1 MKETKFIEKNK
12 QKWSKF
18 EKTYADSKNNPEEL
32 SKLYIDITE
41 DLGYAQTFYTHRTVR
56 VYLNQF
62 AQKVF
67 SGVHKQSG
75 GEIWKKLLEILT
87 VALPIEIYKSRK
99 NLLFALISFLIYTLL
114 GAVTTHF
121 DPDFP
126 RIVMGD
132 NYVNMTLENIDKGNP
147 LAVYEGQE
155 QLSMFIQITSNNLKV
170 ALLVFFAGA
179 FTTIGTHI
187 LLFSNGIM
195 LGSFQYFFQTKGLLI
210 TSFLGIW
217 IHGAF
222 EISAI
227 VLAGGAGI
235 TAGNGWL
242 FPKSYT
248 RLQSVKIS
256 TVRGLKIMLSLIPF
270 IVAAGFLESY
280 VTRNYLSL
288 PEWSKWGIIF
298 FSFALI
304 LAYYVIY
311 PFYVAR
317 KYPHLVKQEEII
329 DFQHKTGVVL
339 NKLRTLNEIISDT
352 FKIYWS
358 SSKYFFKII
367 FTIIFPISVILVYIQ
382 GQIHMDRMLVQHW
395 FDWYAQ
401 AQIIFGF
408 GMYHFTD
415 LIVGLIWSILFT
427 MTFSAVFWA
436 IKTTEFLMPY
446 KSYFLYLRQ
455 RFWKLY
461 LSFALFYWLFFFVPM
476 EFKFILIFILP
487 LITINTAV
495 AGLDDGNN
503 LLKKAFQYGKKAYVS
518 SLVILLFYSLLVT
531 VLIQPIAFVFSIHE
545 SWTSE
550 PVIKDLLD
558 LITDFINRTLIMF
571 TDDYMYYSNSFRQLI
586 YLLFTFL
593 TLPLFALLTAFI
605 YFNVLEVDEVVSLK
619 KDFESFG
626 KHKQPKE

>member
-12 QKWSKF
+12 EKWSKF
-18 EKTYADSKNNPEEL
+18 EKTYANSKNKPEEL

-41 DLGYAQTFYTHRTVR
+41 DLGYAQTFYKHRTVR

-75 GEIWKKLLEILT
+75 GEIWRKLLEIVT
-87 VALPIEIYKSRK
+87 VSLPIEIYKSRK
-99 NLLFALISFLIYTLL
+99 NLLFALISFLVYTLL
-114 GAVTTHF
+114 GAITTHF

-126 RIVMGD
+126 RVVMGD
-132 NYVNMTLENIDKGNP
+132 YYVNMTIENIEKGNP

-170 ALLVFFAGA
+170 ALLIFFAGA
-179 FTTIGTHI
+179 FTTIGSHL
-187 LLFSNGIM
+187 LLFSNGVM

-256 TVRGLKIMLSLIPF
+256 TIRGLKIMLSLIPF
-270 IVAAGFLESY
+270 IIAAGFLESY

-288 PEWSKWGIIF
+288 PEWSKWGIIL

-304 LAYYVIY
+304 LVYYVIY
-311 PFYVAR
+311 PFLIAR
-317 KYPHLVKQEEII
+317 KYPHLVKQEEIV
-329 DFQHKTGVVL
+329 DFQQKTGVVF
-339 NKLRTLNEIISDT
+339 NKLRAINEVIRDT
-352 FKIYWS
+352 FKVYWNY
-358 SSKYFFKII
+358 SKHFFIII
-367 FTIIFPISVILVYIQ
+367 FTIIFPISLVVVYIQ

-415 LIVGLIWSILFT
+415 LIIGFVWSILFT

-436 IKTTEFLMPY
+436 IKTTEYSIPY
-446 KSYFLYLRQ
+446 RSFFSYLKK
-455 RFWKLY
+455 RFVKLY
-461 LSFALFYWLFFFVPM
+461 LSFALFYWLFFFIPM
-476 EFKFILIFILP
+476 EFKFLLIFILP
-487 LITINTAV
+487 LLTINIAV
-495 AGLDDGNN
+495 VGLDDDSD
-503 LLKKAFQYGKKAYVS
+503 LMKKAFSYGKKSYVS
-518 SLVILLFYSLLVT
+518 SLLILLFFSLAV
-531 VLIQPIAFVFSIHE
+531 VILIQPIALVFSIQE
-545 SWTSE
+545 SWTNE
-550 PVIKDLLD
+550 PGIRDFLD

-593 TLPLFALLTAFI
+593 TLPIFALLIAFI
-605 YFNVLEVDEVVSLK
+605 YYNVIEVEEVISLK
-619 KDFESFG
+619 KDFEKFG
-626 KHKQPKE
+626 KHKQMKE